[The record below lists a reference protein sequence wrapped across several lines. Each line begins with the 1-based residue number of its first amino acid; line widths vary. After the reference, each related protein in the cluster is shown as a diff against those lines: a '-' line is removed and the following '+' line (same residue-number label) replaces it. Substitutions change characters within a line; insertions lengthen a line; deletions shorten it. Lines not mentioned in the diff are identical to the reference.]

1 MGISSQIVY
10 KKLRIIIILLC
21 FHLGGNY
28 SYSQF
33 SLAPNGVTIVCP
45 GASSGD
51 TGVVDGITYTAVNR
65 TLLISKRNAGE
76 DLSLC
81 CTTPVTDMSQMFSNS
96 FRTFNQDIG
105 SWDMSNV
112 TNTYRMFWKAWRFDV
127 DIGDWDVSSVQNMKE
142 MFKNSD
148 DFNQD
153 LSAWDTS
160 SATDMREMFFSMRYF
175 NQDLGNWNTSN
186 VTDMHGMF
194 RGTPNFDQDIGDWD
208 TGNVTSMNGMFHST
222 NFNQDIGDW
231 DTSSLLN
238 MDAMFYNNDDFNQDI
253 GNWNTSSVTDMG
265 YVFHGAKNF
274 NQDIGDW
281 DVSNV
286 TRMKA
291 MFAGADDFNQDIT
304 CWDTSSV
311 TNMDDMFQNAGSFN
325 QDLSGLCAEG
335 ISSAPTNFGI
345 SNSSYLPQWGQACT
359 VDVLITFDD
368 ITKIFGDPDFTLS
381 ATSSS
386 TGAFTF
392 SIADGSVAS
401 VSGNTV
407 TIQRAGSTI
416 VTVNQAADSNYN
428 SATASMT
435 LTVVKANPTITF
447 NDITKVLSD
456 PDFTLSATSS
466 STGSFT
472 YSIANSGV
480 ATVSGASVSLEGLG
494 STTVTVNQAAD
505 NNYNSGTATM
515 TLTVNKPVPLID
527 FNDITKSVGD
537 PDFTLSAT
545 SSSTVAFT
553 YSIADGSVATVSGN
567 TVTIQGAGSTIVTVN
582 QASDA
587 SYNAGTATMTLTVI
601 KANST
606 ITFGDITKTFG
617 DPDFTLSA
625 TSSSTGSFT
634 YSIADGSV
642 ATVSGNTVTI
652 QGAGSTIVTVNQA
665 SDSNYTSATATMI
678 LTVDKV
684 DQYITVGEIPIVQ
697 PLKDFTTLPISAI
710 SSSGAPVIISLANG
724 SAAILSGSISNY
736 ELISINQTGLVSIT
750 FDTDPAFHPNYNSA
764 TLTFVIDVVKSNQN
778 IIFNP
783 DPPEVIYYSENLTYT
798 INASSDSSLDVGYE
812 LIFPVGSNLEVSL
825 VDSTLDIDYIGLI
838 RVRVT
843 QPGNNI
849 YNMAAPQ
856 IVEINVLKGQSI
868 LTDFAIPDKLIT
880 DDDFEITPP
889 TSNRPGE
896 ILYSSSNLDIAT
908 VSGSQIIIT
917 GIGSCII
924 SAVQSSTS
932 KYDSSSISAVFV
944 VSDLDTDGDGIGDS
958 LDLDD
963 DNDGYWDYEDL
974 FPLDSLEWSDW
985 DLDGIGDNVDTDD
998 DNDGYPDDFDAF
1010 QFNEFEWIDTDG
1022 DGSGDNDDLD
1032 NDNDGIPDIQEENLD
1047 TDGDGIPNNIDTD
1060 DDGDGVPSLEED
1072 ANGNGDPTDDD
1083 SDGDGI
1089 YDAIDSDDDGD
1100 GVPSLDEDANGN
1112 GDPTDDDTDGDGIY
1126 DAIDNDDDN
1135 DGVLTVEEDANGN
1148 GDPTDDDSDGD
1159 GLYDALESDILDG
1172 DSDGVS
1178 DQRDTENNNQF
1189 NDQDGDGYPNADE
1202 TAAGTDPL
1210 DEESFPEDF
1219 KSEELDFQ
1227 ITNFFSPNGDGV
1239 ADTWKI
1245 MEIERYFKS
1254 QVWIFTRTGKQ
1265 IFTASPYN
1273 NDWSGQYNGAL
1284 MPEGSYYYRLDLD
1297 GNGNIDFEGWV
1308 YLNK

>member
-527 FNDITKSVGD
+527 FNDITK
-537 PDFTLSAT
+537 
-545 SSSTVAFT
+545 
-553 YSIADGSVATVSGN
+553 
-567 TVTIQGAGSTIVTVN
+567 
-582 QASDA
+582 
-587 SYNAGTATMTLTVI
+587 
-601 KANST
+601 
-606 ITFGDITKTFG
+606 TFG

-1047 TDGDGIPNNIDTD
+1047 TDGDGITNDID
-1060 DDGDGVPSLEED
+1060 
-1072 ANGNGDPTDDD
+1072 A
-1083 SDGDGI
+1083 
-1089 YDAIDSDDDGD
+1089 
-1100 GVPSLDEDANGN
+1100 
-1112 GDPTDDDTDGDGIY
+1112 
-1126 DAIDNDDDN
+1126 DDDN